1 MRDCYESPHKILELA
16 EIARYILGG
25 TVGASWLLRHD
36 TWSRAMSCLKSQP
49 LIVLYPLTF
58 GDEVNFR
65 LTYSGPLKA
74 AGQSETRRLEKL
86 EMRLAFAAQLSGLFK
101 SDELLL
107 KPFSM
112 SGAEY
117 GETVADLAQKY
128 RRGEYSF
135 WPIVRESMHM
145 VCDLDILFL
154 RRGKPGR
161 AVSRDGDL
169 DNRIKVLLM
178 CCACQQ
184 MRMRFAVSVLMRTKE
199 YLSTRRR
206 QADYGISGDIGPN
219 FGSRRPEAEK

>member
-1 MRDCYESPHKILELA
+1 MAPSLVAHSHHHFDKDPSRKVTGVLLPEATVVGHLEGVRYDDELA
-16 EIARYILGG
+16 
-25 TVGASWLLRHD
+25 
-36 TWSRAMSCLKSQP
+36 
-49 LIVLYPLTF
+49 
-58 GDEVNFR
+58 VNWA
-65 LTYSGPLKA
+65 TK
-74 AGQSETRRLEKL
+74 LEKH
-86 EMRLAFAAQLSGLFK
+86 EMRLAFAAQLSELFK

-154 RRGKPGR
+154 RRASLVALCRGMGTLIIE
-161 AVSRDGDL
+161 SRCS
-169 DNRIKVLLM
+169 LM

-199 YLSTRRR
+199 YFV
-206 QADYGISGDIGPN
+206 Y
-219 FGSRRPEAEK
+219 